1 VNSIFCFGWT
11 FRFFGLSDGSIN
23 CFIGSKFQVPTVATV
38 EFTIGYSRFF
48 VITKFI
54 SKLTKRQF
62 RKSILIFILHWAVV
76 FTHLK
81 KQHVA
86 LGGVFS
92 IFLPKIFFFFF
103 SSQML
108 IFKMII
114 FLLFS
119 YTGYVSRCCHVNT
132 KFWEKYKKFIS
143 N

>member
-1 VNSIFCFGWT
+1 MLLPVNSIFCFGWT

-103 SSQML
+103 FVSDAHFQNDNFPF
-108 IFKMII
+108 IFVYRIRI
-114 FLLFS
+114 QVLS
-119 YTGYVSRCCHVNT
+119 CQ
-132 KFWEKYKKFIS
+132 YKILGKI
-143 N
+143 